1 MPPFLVMPGSLLE
14 RYFCLSLIEPCN
26 IVKIVVV
33 FSDRKA
39 TSITHTH
46 SDARFAFKSFD
57 VNGGFNIGIR
67 FVAKYSLVFQIQLI
81 KVQQI
86 LLGASITVRKKK
98 IKIIKIYSAFST
110 IPSES
115 GFLFGRIMLKI

>member
-1 MPPFLVMPGSLLE
+1 MPPFLVMPGSLRE

-57 VNGGFNIGIR
+57 VNSGFNIGIR

-81 KVQQI
+81 KIQQI
-86 LLGASITVRKKK
+86 LLGASITVCKKK
-98 IKIIKIYSAFST
+98 DYQNLFDLFDDSKRERLPLRKNNA
-110 IPSES
+110 ES
-115 GFLFGRIMLKI
+115 IT